1 MAYTGYKISSTHTLN
16 MKYTSAFGLIST
28 YPLCRDQG
36 FPGCS
41 RGWHDCEAGDI
52 LREPD
57 LVVDQG
63 NRFKL
68 NFGSPNGHSN
78 ACPGHYIC
86 YIPRNGAQ
94 HGDVNLGV
102 PMTLLMN
109 VTVGDSTT
117 AAPMAILTPAPGH
130 YIDDTSASKLSE
142 TLVVYEIRGLTV
154 ASRLAENNK
163 VNVLVLESG
172 QYAEDF
178 PEVFIPGLVGTGLEA
193 TDLNW
198 NYNTVPQANLN
209 NRPILFKAGK
219 GLGGSTLINGMLFP
233 RAQKEQYD
241 AWGTLNNDS
250 SWTWDALLPFFK
262 KSEIFEPPNAF
273 QASHGAQYLP
283 KFHGLNPITGRVK
296 VGFPNFFF
304 PQAELLGKTA
314 LGLGFRATPDLS
326 NGKPEAIGVS
336 SNSIDA
342 SNNTRCSAA
351 CAYYDRM
358 KNRPNFKVITNATVS
373 RIVWSSARNGSSE
386 LIASG
391 VEYFLQNQTSPVVVN
406 VTGEVILS
414 AGTMGSPKV
423 LELSGVG
430 NSTILKAAGV
440 EPVLEHATVGEN
452 LSEHVR
458 GWVAAFTNASIT
470 NDMLTLDPAFAQQQ
484 LDLWYKNR
492 TGLYSAG
499 SARTL
504 AIVPPSQ
511 IFSDSRL
518 KDLINEAR
526 TNLSRGGTAANQ
538 RPKRNYTTLVVVLY
552 APLARGRSHIGS
564 SSPFVSP
571 LIDPAFW
578 SHPLDVTAHIAGLK
592 LGRKMLGSP
601 PLDSINE
608 GEFEPGLNVTS
619 DEDVEKFMRSG
630 SSSDFHPV
638 GTMAMM
644 PKDLGGVVDTEL
656 RVYGTRNVRVVD
668 ASIIP
673 FPLSAHISS
682 TVYMIGEK
690 AAEIIKKDHRE

>member
-1 MAYTGYKISSTHTLN
+1 MILLPLSVLWLSYQVQTCLAYDYIVIG
-16 MKYTSAFGLIST
+16 G
-28 YPLCRDQG
+28 G
-36 FPGCS
+36 
-41 RGWHDCEAGDI
+41 AG
-52 LREPD
+52 
-57 LVVDQG
+57 
-63 NRFKL
+63 
-68 NFGSPNGHSN
+68 
-78 ACPGHYIC
+78 
-86 YIPRNGAQ
+86 
-94 HGDVNLGV
+94 
-102 PMTLLMN
+102 
-109 VTVGDSTT
+109 
-117 AAPMAILTPAPGH
+117 
-130 YIDDTSASKLSE
+130 
-142 TLVVYEIRGLTV
+142 GLTV
-154 ASRLAENNK
+154 ASRLAENKK
-163 VNVLVLESG
+163 VNVLVLEAG

-178 PEVFIPGLVGTGLEA
+178 PEVFIPGLVGTGREA

-198 NYNTVPQANLN
+198 NYNTVPQSNLN

-304 PQAELLGKTA
+304 PQAELLEKTA

-326 NGKPEAIGVS
+326 NGEPEAVGVS
-336 SNSIDA
+336 SNSMDA
-342 SNNTRCSAA
+342 SNNTRRQNSSETTQ
-351 CAYYDRM
+351 M
-358 KNRPNFKVITNATVS
+358 FGSLPNFKVITNATVS
-373 RIVWSSARNGSSE
+373 RIVWSSAVNGSSE

-526 TNLSRGGTAANQ
+526 TNLSRFATEFSNGNTDLAKGIEAQHKLVLELYASNKAGPLEINLVAGYSGGTAANQ

-608 GEFEPGLNVTS
+608 GEFEPGLNATS

-690 AAEIIKKDHRE
+690 AAEIIKKDHRK